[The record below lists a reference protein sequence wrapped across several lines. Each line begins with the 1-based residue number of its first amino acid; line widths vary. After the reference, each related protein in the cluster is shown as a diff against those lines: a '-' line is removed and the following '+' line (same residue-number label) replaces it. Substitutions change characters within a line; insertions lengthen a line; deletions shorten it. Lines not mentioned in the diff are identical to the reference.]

1 MTTTFGVTGVTGH
14 LGRLAAE
21 QLVAGGTGR
30 VVGLARSPEKATV
43 SGLDVRTG
51 DYDRPETL
59 VEALTGVDVL
69 LFVSGNEVGRR
80 IGQHTNVV
88 EAAKAAGVGRVV
100 YTSAPRADATEL
112 VVAPDHR
119 ATEELLRASGL
130 EWTILRNNWYVE
142 LYTDQLA
149 RYLADGVIVS
159 AAGAGRVCV
168 VPRADL
174 AAGAVAAVTGD
185 GHAGRVYELG
195 GPPIT
200 LDDLAAT
207 ITEVTGTT
215 VTHRSVSPAEL
226 VAALRS
232 GGLDEGT
239 AGFVAA
245 IDEAIAR
252 GDLDVPSEDLPNLL
266 GRPVTPLAYSIRA
279 ALTS

>member
-1 MTTTFGVTGVTGH
+1 MTTIGVTGVTGH

-21 QLVAGGTGR
+21 QLVATGTDR

-59 VEALTGVDVL
+59 VKALTGVDVL

-112 VVAPDHR
+112 VVAPDHK

-142 LYTDQLA
+142 LYTGQLA

-159 AAGAGRVCV
+159 ATGAGRVGV

-245 IDEAIAR
+245 VDEAIAR
-252 GDLDVPSEDLPNLL
+252 GDLDVPSEDLVNLL

>member
-1 MTTTFGVTGVTGH
+1 MTTIGVTGVTGH
-14 LGRLAAE
+14 LGRFAAE
-21 QLVAGGTGR
+21 QLIAAGTDR
-30 VVGLARSPEKATV
+30 IVGLARSPEKATV

-59 VEALTGVDVL
+59 VEALKGVDVL

-112 VVAPDHR
+112 VVAPDHK

-142 LYTDQLA
+142 LYTGQLT
-149 RYLADGVIVS
+149 RYLADGAIVS
-159 AAGAGRVCV
+159 AAGAGRVGV

-185 GHAGRVYELG
+185 GHAGRIYELG

-226 VAALRS
+226 VAALRA

-279 ALTS
+279 ALTP

>member
-1 MTTTFGVTGVTGH
+1 MTTIGVTGVTGH

-21 QLVAGGTGR
+21 QLVTGSDR
-30 VVGLARSPEKATV
+30 VVGLARTPANVTV
-43 SGLDVRTG
+43 IGLDVRTG
-51 DYDRPETL
+51 DYDRPDTL
-59 VEALTGVDVL
+59 VEALRGVDVL

-80 IGQHTNVV
+80 IGQHANVV

-100 YTSAPRADATEL
+100 YTSAPRADATQL
-112 VVAPDHR
+112 VVAPDHK

-142 LYTDQLA
+142 RYTGQLG
-149 RYLADGVIVS
+149 RYLAEGAIVS
-159 AAGAGRVCV
+159 AAGTGRVGV
-168 VPRADL
+168 APRADY
-174 AAGAVAAVTGD
+174 AAAAVAAVTGD

-207 ITEVTGTT
+207 ITEVTGTA
-215 VTHRSVSPAEL
+215 VTHRSVSPADL
-226 VAALRS
+226 VAGLQAA
-232 GGLDEGT
+232 GLDAGT

-266 GRPVTPLAYSIRA
+266 GRPVTPLADSIREA
-279 ALTS
+279 SKAL

>member
-1 MTTTFGVTGVTGH
+1 MTTIGETGVTGH

-21 QLVAGGTGR
+21 QLVAAGTDR
-30 VVGLARSPEKATV
+30 IVGLARSPEKATV
-43 SGLDVRTG
+43 SGLDARTG

-112 VVAPDHR
+112 VVAPDHK
-119 ATEELLRASGL
+119 ATEEVLRASGL

-142 LYTDQLA
+142 LYTDQLT

-159 AAGAGRVCV
+159 AAGTGRVGV

>member
-1 MTTTFGVTGVTGH
+1 MTTIGVTGVTGH

-21 QLVAGGTGR
+21 QLVATGTDR

-112 VVAPDHR
+112 VVAPDHK

-142 LYTDQLA
+142 LYTGQLA

-159 AAGAGRVCV
+159 ATGAGRVGV

-245 IDEAIAR
+245 VDEAIAR
-252 GDLDVPSEDLPNLL
+252 GDLDVPSEDLVNLL